1 VSPTRP
7 PHPGRLFLSAS
18 SLTSCFSAVP
28 RGRKSPSYSATSSM
42 ATRRTPGISRST
54 ASTAR
59 KPRPRSENFS
69 DARGLKV
76 DGIVGPAT
84 AAALNLRVVPPA
96 QQLLLS
102 DDETD

>member
-1 VSPTRP
+1 
-7 PHPGRLFLSAS
+7 
-18 SLTSCFSAVP
+18 
-28 RGRKSPSYSATSSM
+28 
-42 ATRRTPGISRST
+42 
-54 ASTAR
+54 
-59 KPRPRSENFS
+59 
-69 DARGLKV
+69 LKV